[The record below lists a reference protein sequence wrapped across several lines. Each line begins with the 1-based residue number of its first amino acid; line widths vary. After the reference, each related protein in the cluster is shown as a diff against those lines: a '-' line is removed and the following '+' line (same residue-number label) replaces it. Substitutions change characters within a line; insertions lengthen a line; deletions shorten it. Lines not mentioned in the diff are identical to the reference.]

1 MSTIDYLISR
11 MFHQNFSKDD
21 VQILEQILDLPLLQ
35 TLIDIGLLSTKN
47 RTFVY
52 SLFDCNEFVQM
63 FLICL
68 QDENIIE
75 AVKSE
80 GIENE
85 TIDTIKFKTEK
96 TTNLRTLILNKYV
109 KEIMHNLKGYNIK
122 FNLVQLFRKIHVH
135 IGKRKLKSYFAYFMN
150 KNKNDLRIFDITEQ
164 NKIIEQ
170 IRSLLRFVEKK
181 QSINIY
187 NVFHKKK
194 THGKFYE
201 IKNDETNKWLKEFIK
216 AHVTADQENTYHLL
230 KHNNYIKNLKELYD
244 KYKGMLTKANELS
257 EQNAIIQLLK
267 NEALNLLVV
276 MNIKT
281 AEIEISYYR
290 KTTSKWELNEDKNRL
305 SRINLK
311 MSLQY
316 YLPKEENKEEQF
328 KSIFSVRNT
337 VPTDLSYQWD
347 EIKNR
352 IDPAKKL
359 FKKIWIRDKRGQQ
372 LAYTKLSEYFESIKR
387 DYEIQRDKCKEK
399 LLQYRNQVDI
409 FYTKKLLQQIELK
422 IKALENVNQTDIFDS
437 EMYVLNLYKT
447 HIKKKRILENS

>member
-135 IGKRKLKSYFAYFMN
+135 NGKTKLKSYIA
-150 KNKNDLRIFDITEQ
+150 
-164 NKIIEQ
+164 
-170 IRSLLRFVEKK
+170 
-181 QSINIY
+181 
-187 NVFHKKK
+187 
-194 THGKFYE
+194 
-201 IKNDETNKWLKEFIK
+201 
-216 AHVTADQENTYHLL
+216 
-230 KHNNYIKNLKELYD
+230 
-244 KYKGMLTKANELS
+244 
-257 EQNAIIQLLK
+257 
-267 NEALNLLVV
+267 
-276 MNIKT
+276 
-281 AEIEISYYR
+281 
-290 KTTSKWELNEDKNRL
+290 
-305 SRINLK
+305 
-311 MSLQY
+311 
-316 YLPKEENKEEQF
+316 
-328 KSIFSVRNT
+328 
-337 VPTDLSYQWD
+337 
-347 EIKNR
+347 
-352 IDPAKKL
+352 
-359 FKKIWIRDKRGQQ
+359 
-372 LAYTKLSEYFESIKR
+372 
-387 DYEIQRDKCKEK
+387 
-399 LLQYRNQVDI
+399 
-409 FYTKKLLQQIELK
+409 
-422 IKALENVNQTDIFDS
+422 
-437 EMYVLNLYKT
+437 
-447 HIKKKRILENS
+447 